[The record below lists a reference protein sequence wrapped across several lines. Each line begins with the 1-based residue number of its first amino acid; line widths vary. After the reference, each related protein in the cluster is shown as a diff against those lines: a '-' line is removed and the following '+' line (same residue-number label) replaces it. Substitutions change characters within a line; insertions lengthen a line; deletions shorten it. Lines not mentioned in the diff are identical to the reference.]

1 MKNKNLKT
9 LSERK
14 KRQLEKKRLKKEE
27 RRKKNRRKRL
37 DRLIVGTY
45 FSIFLYV
52 FIKEFKNERKGKN
65 L

>member
-1 MKNKNLKT
+1 MKNKNLKI

-14 KRQLEKKRLKKEE
+14 IRKLEKTRLKKED
-27 RRKKNRRKRL
+27 RRKKNRRKRI

-52 FIKEFKNERKGKN
+52 FIKEFRNERKGRN